1 MGERDI
7 NRGSCYTP
15 PMTASN
21 PLTIEE
27 IGLIKGLTRRGNL
40 TQQAV
45 IAHFSHPS
53 RTVSHNLVS
62 QIARGV
68 RYSSDIAYPPA
79 SEAACDFF
87 LQRAKDG
94 LVDECLLSLVAV
106 ASNRRADPDV
116 YSFAYFY
123 HPVGQGL
130 FCSGRFSRPHQQPFR
145 WVYDCGTDLGRRG
158 VKRGEHV
165 HREIAR
171 LASEQAGDPPH
182 LDLVTLSHF
191 DEDHLSGILDLVG
204 TFTIGTLL
212 LPYLTP
218 WHRLEIALIEGAA
231 VGDDLLDFLAEP
243 TAFLL
248 ERAEGRIERIVLVPA
263 SGDGPA
269 LPPLLG
275 PDESPPEGRAP
286 EGEPEIE
293 IKAEPAKGEPDDA
306 AGADG
311 GLSDPKVSVLVRGGT
326 ITVGR
331 AWEFLPYNDAIF
343 AKSADAAFRAKAQ
356 PLADQL
362 RRSTPAAARK
372 TALDTLLALYDVTF
386 KKGAKVTPFERN
398 VITLFLYSGPIGRV
412 ALLDIVDQIPRH
424 RLKPIAVSPYRYWE
438 HNRFGQLLTGDGYL
452 KTPAQWASFETF
464 YGAQRL
470 SRGGIFQVMH
480 HGSAKNWHKGIAA
493 KLDPQVS
500 VFCSDPAS
508 KHGHPDWDVLKDFSG
523 YNPKQVD
530 YCHGWAVEGNYRFL

>member
-1 MGERDI
+1 
-7 NRGSCYTP
+7 
-15 PMTASN
+15 MTASN
-21 PLTIEE
+21 PSLPLTIEE
-27 IGLIKGLTRRGNL
+27 IGLIKGLTRRGDL

-68 RYSSDIAYPPA
+68 SYSSDSAYPPA
-79 SEAACDFF
+79 SKAACDFF
-87 LQRAKDG
+87 LERARDG
-94 LVDECLLSLVAV
+94 LVDEYLLSLIAMEL
-106 ASNRRADPDV
+106 NRRAEPEV

-130 FCSGRFSRPHQQPFR
+130 FCSGRFSRPRQQPFR

-165 HREIAR
+165 RREIER
-171 LASEQAGDPPH
+171 LASEQVGDLPH

-231 VGDDLLDFLAEP
+231 VGGDLLDFLTEP

-269 LPPLLG
+269 LPPLIG

-293 IKAEPAKGEPDDA
+293 IKAEPAKDEPNDDA
-306 AGADG
+306 AGADS
-311 GLSDPKVSVLVRGGT
+311 GLSDPKVSVLVPGGT

-362 RRSTPAAARK
+362 RRSTPAASRK
-372 TALDTLLALYDVTF
+372 IALDTLLALYDATF

-424 RLKPIAVSPYRYWE
+424 RLDPIAIAPHLCWE
-438 HNRFGQLLTGDGYL
+438 PNRFGQFFTGDGYL
-452 KTPAQWASFETF
+452 ETPAQWTSFETF
-464 YGAQRL
+464 YGTHRL
-470 SRGGIFQVMH
+470 RRGGIFQVMH

-508 KHGHPDWDVLKDFSG
+508 KHGHPDWDVLNDFSG

-530 YCHGWAVEGNYRFL
+530 YCHGWAVEGNYWFP